1 MALEKLLE
9 RDALPD
15 TLLRVGIRTLD
26 AAEEAMLHL
35 TCERAQIA
43 DGQHILEL
51 GCGWGSLSLWLAEHY
66 PGARITGVSNSATQR
81 QYIESECARRDIQ
94 NLRILTCDMN
104 RFATAEAFEREA
116 TRWWV
121 YWRVFCMACAELWG
135 LRAGQ
140 EWLVSHYLFRRPI
153 TGRPR

>member
-1 MALEKLLE
+1 VALEKLLQ
-9 RDALPD
+9 RDARPD

-66 PGARITGVSNSATQR
+66 P
-81 QYIESECARRDIQ
+81 
-94 NLRILTCDMN
+94 L
-104 RFATAEAFEREA
+104 
-116 TRWWV
+116 
-121 YWRVFCMACAELWG
+121 ACAELWG

-140 EWLVSHYLFRRPI
+140 EWLVSHDLFRRPI
-153 TGRPR
+153 AGRPR